1 MLQQI
6 SSFYLWHCAQP
17 PEFDPK
23 SIESLTPA
31 RSDGRRELAKAT
43 YFDARAVDRFG
54 DRPFGRNLP
63 FDPRDDNDHCHRISM
78 AKTSSPTAGLGKL
91 DRLPFEIL
99 NAIISL
105 LDIATVDQLKAGD
118 RGAFAPVNS
127 NPQFERLYW
136 LANDTLRSICAIKTS
151 HIITVHALFEKLH
164 ASQCVKCG

>member
-31 RSDGRRELAKAT
+31 RSDEHRQLAKVT
-43 YFDARAVDRFG
+43 YFDVRAVDRFG
-54 DRPFGRNLP
+54 DRKFGGTFHLIRET
-63 FDPRDDNDHCHRISM
+63 IMTIVIM

-91 DRLPFEIL
+91 DWLPFEIL

-105 LDIATVDQLKAGD
+105 LDIAAVDQLKAGD
-118 RGAFAPVNS
+118 REAFAAVNS

-136 LANDTLRSICAIKTS
+136 MANDTLRSICAIKTS